1 VKISLCFAP
10 LALVFMSAACQTS
23 AVGSAATAQ
32 TAIAPLEIRTST
44 GRLKFQVEV
53 ARSAEEQARGLMFR
67 ASLAEFG
74 GMIFPMV
81 PPRVASFWM
90 KDTIIPLD
98 IIFIRSDG
106 TIARIAANTIP
117 YDLTP
122 VTSGEPV
129 AAVLEI
135 AGGRAE
141 ALGIVENDK
150 VIWKQPK
157 G

>member
-1 VKISLCFAP
+1 MKLPLYLAS
-10 LALVFMSAACQTS
+10 LALLAASAACQTS

-32 TAIAPLEIRTST
+32 TAIVPLEIRTSA
-44 GRLKFQVEV
+44 GPLKFKVEV
-53 ARSAEEQARGLMFR
+53 ARTADEQTRGLMFR
-67 ASLAEFG
+67 ASLPEFG
-74 GMIFPMV
+74 GMIFPLV

-129 AAVLEI
+129 VAVLEI

-141 ALGIVENDK
+141 ALGIAENDK